1 MRHFTQHMSVVV
13 AAATV
18 NGMEAIANCI
28 KAYERTG
35 EARRECLHEAK
46 SDLLTWLSD
55 IDRAIGA
62 EIAAHHEQI
71 RG

>member
-1 MRHFTQHMSVVV
+1 MHRFSPLMSTVV

-35 EARRECLHEAK
+35 ADRLECLREARD
-46 SDLLTWLSD
+46 DLDQWFAD
-55 IDRAIGA
+55 IDAA
-62 EIAAHHEQI
+62 IAAESLALASAAE
-71 RG
+71 